1 MDWLSVRY
9 PLTITEVESLEQ
21 EFDIKLPQDY
31 KNIIGPINGGALR
44 NAYIEVMN
52 LGKVAFSRNV
62 SLQKDVKSG
71 VRDLLPA
78 LNDKVI
84 QLFPFASVG
93 NGDYFCFDLTENIV
107 VLYQHEKQTTVYVC
121 NTFSQFLKK
130 LTIC

>member
-21 EFDIKLPQDY
+21 EFNIKLPQDY

-107 VLYQHEKQTTVYVC
+107 VLYQHEKQITVYVC